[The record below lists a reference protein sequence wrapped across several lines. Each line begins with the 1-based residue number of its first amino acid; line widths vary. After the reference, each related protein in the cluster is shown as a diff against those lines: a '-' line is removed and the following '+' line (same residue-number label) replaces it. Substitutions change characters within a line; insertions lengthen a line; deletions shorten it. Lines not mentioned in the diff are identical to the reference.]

1 MFLLW
6 FAFLAMWRQ
15 GISAQEYKV
24 FSISSERLEVTKSLD
39 DVSDFL
45 QGELDEKI
53 KNGNIPITGMVL
65 DGVSDDGVP
74 VRLEVRL
81 SVRGDGE

>member
-1 MFLLW
+1 MSNVLVDDPSLM
-6 FAFLAMWRQ
+6 LDR
-15 GISAQEYKV
+15 
-24 FSISSERLEVTKSLD
+24 SLD

-45 QGELDEKI
+45 QSELDEKI

-65 DGVSDDGVP
+65 GGVSDDGVP

>member
-1 MFLLW
+1 M
-6 FAFLAMWRQ
+6 
-15 GISAQEYKV
+15 SKV
-24 FSISSERLEVTKSLD
+24 LVDDPQLMLNRSLD

-45 QGELDEKI
+45 QCELDEKI

-65 DGVSDDGVP
+65 GGVSDDGLP

-81 SVRGDGE
+81 SVRGEKE

>member
-1 MFLLW
+1 M
-6 FAFLAMWRQ
+6 
-15 GISAQEYKV
+15 SKV
-24 FSISSERLEVTKSLD
+24 LVDDPQLMLNRSLD

-65 DGVSDDGVP
+65 DGVSDDGLP

-81 SVRGDGE
+81 SVRGEKE